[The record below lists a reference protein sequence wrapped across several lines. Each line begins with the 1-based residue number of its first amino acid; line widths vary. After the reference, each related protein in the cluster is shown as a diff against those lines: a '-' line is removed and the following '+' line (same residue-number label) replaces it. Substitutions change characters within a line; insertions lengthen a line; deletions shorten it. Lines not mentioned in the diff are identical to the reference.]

1 MSDLKINFETMTKTD
16 FERYLPEFFASG
28 NGKVST
34 DPRLQLFLSSN
45 PDCAALVKDL
55 ETIAEYASSLFE
67 PVEDPSDTVWAN
79 IQAKLK
85 DDAIASESGAP
96 SGVVSGLKTE
106 SGALSRNGE
115 PDQLITGGSLH
126 DLE

>member
-1 MSDLKINFETMTKTD
+1 MTDINYETMTKAE
-16 FERYLPEFFASG
+16 FEQHLPEFFASG
-28 NGKVST
+28 SGKVST
-34 DPRLQLFLSSN
+34 DPRLQLFLANN

-55 ETIAEYASSLFE
+55 EAIADYASSLFD
-67 PVEDPSDTVWAN
+67 PVDDPSDEVWAG

-85 DDAIASESGAP
+85 DDPIAAESGIP
-96 SGVVSGLKTE
+96 QGVKDGTQTE

-115 PDQLITGGSLH
+115 PDQLVTGGSLH